1 VQSTLDSGLSLF
13 GRLRPLFR
21 LLERIKPFL
30 CGLRSDTLRGYQQ
43 ARKKFRKLL
52 ADGWELG
59 SDNAFADLG
68 LEDAAEMKARTYLRA
83 MIIARVEN
91 LRLTQSDVSRRTE
104 LTQPKVSKL
113 ISDATAA
120 GFSSDKLMK
129 IATQLGLDVEIRVSD
144 AQGENGKVTV
154 AVQTRRA

>member
-1 VQSTLDSGLSLF
+1 MS
-13 GRLRPLFR
+13 
-21 LLERIKPFL
+21 
-30 CGLRSDTLRGYQQ
+30 
-43 ARKKFRKLL
+43 KKFGKLL

-59 SDNAFADLG
+59 SDNTFADLG

-91 LRLTQSDVSRRTE
+91 LRLTQSDVSRRTK
-104 LTQPKVSKL
+104 LTQPKMSKL
-113 ISDATAA
+113 ISNATAA

-144 AQGENGKVTV
+144 VQGENGKVTV
-154 AVQTRRA
+154 AV